1 MRSHAVGFGLV
12 LLLAAVPARAAEAP
26 DAGAAT
32 PAKSGDKELSG
43 MSIVGNDDAPK
54 ALVIVPWKTSGLGSA
69 LDISRAL
76 DDGRQAVDKDVFERE
91 LDYYQ
96 IRTESSGPGASGA
109 H

>member
-1 MRSHAVGFGLV
+1 MMERIRIGLA
-12 LLLAAVPARAAEAP
+12 LLLAASAASAAEAP
-26 DAGAAT
+26 DKAAVA
-32 PAKSGDKELSG
+32 AKPGDKELSG

-54 ALVIVPWKTSGLGSA
+54 ALVIVPWKSSALGSA

-96 IRTESSGPGASGA
+96 IRTESSGSGGPGS

>member
-1 MRSHAVGFGLV
+1 MRLLPSIGFALA
-12 LLLAAVPARAAEAP
+12 LALAANAARAADAP
-26 DAGAAT
+26 AGSA
-32 PAKSGDKELSG
+32 PAVKGGDKELSG

-54 ALVIVPWKTSGLGSA
+54 ALVIVPWKSSAMGSA

-76 DDGRQAVDKDVFERE
+76 DAGRQAVDKDVFERE

-96 IRTESSGPGASGA
+96 IRTESSGSGA

>member
-1 MRSHAVGFGLV
+1 MRIRDSIGFALALG
-12 LLLAAVPARAAEAP
+12 LAAVAARAAESADPAAP
-26 DAGAAT
+26 A
-32 PAKSGDKELSG
+32 PAKGGDKELSG

-54 ALVIVPWKTSGLGSA
+54 ALVIVPWKSSALGSA

-96 IRTESSGPGASGA
+96 IRTESTRSSAD
-109 H
+109 

>member
-1 MRSHAVGFGLV
+1 MRWIRPIGFA
-12 LLLAAVPARAAEAP
+12 LALWLSAAAARAAESP
-26 DAGAAT
+26 QAGASA
-32 PAKSGDKELSG
+32 AKTGDKELSG

-54 ALVIVPWKTSGLGSA
+54 ALVIVPWKSSAMGSA

-76 DDGRQAVDKDVFERE
+76 DPGRQAVDKDVFERE

-96 IRTESSGPGASGA
+96 IRTESSGSGA